1 MNIKRNIYFA
11 LKVRTGSNGEKLE
24 KNLPIRMRVSYNWCY
39 PDFYSGFNIDLC
51 DWDAEGQRVLPNKMN
66 RAGQTAG
73 MINSH
78 LAKMKAAMI
87 DTFTEFE
94 VLDQVPTVEML
105 SDRYKEKL
113 SGVSTAIKALQPHK
127 PKVDFWKC
135 YHQFIVE
142 NSEKRSWTPATI
154 EKFDALRHHIQ
165 NYKMT
170 PTFEDFND
178 SGLTAFIASM
188 HKEKKKLK
196 NGTEIELKNSTIE
209 KQLGYLK
216 WFLKWAVFKGYSDD
230 KSYEVYKPKLKQ
242 TQKKIIFLT
251 EEEIQKLVDFKIP
264 AGNENLERVR
274 DVFVFC
280 CYSGLRYSDAYNLR
294 RPDLKKLFME
304 VTTIKTADSLE
315 IEYNGKSKAIL
326 DKYKDANLE
335 DNKVLPV
342 ISEQK
347 MNTYLKEL
355 CKMAGFDEEIRLTT
369 YKSNERIDTI
379 KKKYELIT
387 THVGRKSFI
396 CNCLALGI
404 PVNVVMK
411 WTGHKDYKSMKPYID
426 VADSIK
432 AREMKKFDKKR
443 R

>member
-1 MNIKRNIYFA
+1 
-11 LKVRTGSNGEKLE
+11 
-24 KNLPIRMRVSYNWCY
+24 
-39 PDFYSGFNIDLC
+39 
-51 DWDAEGQRVLPNKMN
+51 
-66 RAGQTAG
+66 
-73 MINSH
+73 
-78 LAKMKAAMI
+78 
-87 DTFTEFE
+87 
-94 VLDQVPTVEML
+94 
-105 SDRYKEKL
+105 
-113 SGVSTAIKALQPHK
+113 
-127 PKVDFWKC
+127 
-135 YHQFIVE
+135 
-142 NSEKRSWTPATI
+142 
-154 EKFDALRHHIQ
+154 
-165 NYKMT
+165 MT
-170 PTFEDFND
+170 
-178 SGLTAFIASM
+178 
-188 HKEKKKLK
+188 
-196 NGTEIELKNSTIE
+196 
-209 KQLGYLK
+209 
-216 WFLKWAVFKGYSDD
+216 
-230 KSYEVYKPKLKQ
+230 KS
-242 TQKKIIFLT
+242 
-251 EEEIQKLVDFKIP
+251 
-264 AGNENLERVR
+264 RVR

-411 WTGHKDYKSMKPYID
+411 WTGHSDYKAMKPYIG